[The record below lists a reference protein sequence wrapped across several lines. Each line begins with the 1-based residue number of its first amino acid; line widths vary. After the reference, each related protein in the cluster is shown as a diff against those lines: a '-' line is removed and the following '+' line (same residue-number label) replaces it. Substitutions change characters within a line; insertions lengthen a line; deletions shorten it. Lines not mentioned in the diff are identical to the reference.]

1 MTRVTCLVAVIDD
14 TPGAPAAEAVASDL
28 DASCRLP
35 AAAKADGGSGLPQL
49 VVGTLDINIGA
60 L

>member
-1 MTRVTCLVAVIDD
+1 MVAVIDD